1 MLTFQTETDVVAI
14 GFFAARQPDG
24 PHLRTWEVAGTAHVD
39 TYAMID
45 GRADPGPA
53 GLDTAYRPPVRTVLD
68 GTLTCDRPINAGPQH
83 YVLSAALR
91 ALARWIRSGRPPAS
105 TEPLSVRPGD
115 PPVIEHDRLGN
126 AVGGVRSPQVDVP
139 IAALSGV
146 GQPIGSPCTRFGS
159 TIAFDDATLAAL
171 YPDHRS
177 YVAAVRRAAKPV
189 VQRGVL
195 LAPDAAGIRRAAAA
209 SDVGR

>member
-1 MLTFQTETDVVAI
+1 MSM
-14 GFFAARQPDG
+14 
-24 PHLRTWEVAGTAHVD
+24 RTWCSSVRRTRAGRRSTRRISHPC
-39 TYAMID
+39 T
-45 GRADPGPA
+45 RPSTPPSPA
-53 GLDTAYRPPVRTVLD
+53 SSRSTPDRSTTCCAPRCDDSPPAERPE
-68 GTLTCDRPINAGPQH
+68 
-83 YVLSAALR
+83 
-91 ALARWIRSGRPPAS
+91 PAS

-177 YVAAVRRAAKPV
+177 YVAAVRRAAKRA